1 VHGHGGR
8 AEEKR
13 ETIMGGKP
21 SRGSPADRRLTVN
34 KPPAPPVK
42 TPAKPAAK
50 PAAGKPF
57 PGAKPFTKKK

>member
-13 ETIMGGKP
+13 ENIMGGKP
-21 SRGSPADRRLTVN
+21 SRGTSADKRLSGT
-34 KPPAPPVK
+34 KPPAPAKP
-42 TPAKPAAK
+42 PAKPAAK

-57 PGAKPFTKKK
+57 PGAKPFMKKR